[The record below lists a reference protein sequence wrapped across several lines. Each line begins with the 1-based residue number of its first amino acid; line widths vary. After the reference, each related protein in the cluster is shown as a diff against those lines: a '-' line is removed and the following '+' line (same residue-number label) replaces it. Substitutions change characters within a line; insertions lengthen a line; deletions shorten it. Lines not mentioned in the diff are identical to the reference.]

1 MLILDIPSD
10 TIVMPVIF
18 SVNVGLAGGE
28 EVLGLDSSKKKK
40 KKISPTQQQLGSQ
53 TGGLSSHQ
61 VTQLDHHMSCYC

>member
-40 KKISPTQQQLGSQ
+40 ENFPDPAAAGITDRGSFL
-53 TGGLSSHQ
+53 TSGHAA
-61 VTQLDHHMSCYC
+61 